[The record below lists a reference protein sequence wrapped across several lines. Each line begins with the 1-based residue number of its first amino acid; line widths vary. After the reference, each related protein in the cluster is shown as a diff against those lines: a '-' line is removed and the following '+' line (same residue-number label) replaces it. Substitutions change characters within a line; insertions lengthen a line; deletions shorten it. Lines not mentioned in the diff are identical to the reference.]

1 MENVKELWPKT
12 KQSAELAVINEAL
25 ELLHEAKRYRGIFY
39 KQRVAELEVKIKK
52 LQLVITKQPQ

>member
-1 MENVKELWPKT
+1 MENIKPLWPQT
-12 KQSAELAVINEAL
+12 KLSPELTVINEAL

-52 LQLVITKQPQ
+52 LRLSNQ